1 MIMPTV
7 KTRIFA
13 LGCLFSLAVAPVVPA
28 AAQNGRYIY
37 DVQDGEADIFGQLRY
52 EKNVNGTGLVKLNTA
67 NPNDYQWVHDYGYQA
82 GVTPITTAGTYVGSE
97 YYAYETTLYANTLMP
112 RAISVVDVNTGEY
125 TAKREIVNSTTEA
138 PLILDEMTYDPKTN
152 RIFGLHYDTSAN
164 KSYIYEIDRKTLDI
178 ALVATVDKVLFYTLA
193 ADNGSLYA
201 VRKGGMK
208 SYLSKI
214 DISSINKTTKTC
226 EYKDLG
232 NTNVYLGDYSQTM
245 EFDKTTHRLWWMAQ
259 TSDGNAYLVELNPQT
274 GAQIKKEFIDNEMQ
288 LLGMGIPYQY
298 VADGAPSY
306 PRAFKATADAKGT
319 LSAQLSWT
327 TPSVSYLGAKLSAL
341 TGTKVYRND
350 QLVYTST
357 ETTQGKSVAWTDRP
371 STDGYYIYKVVPY
384 NAAGDG
390 VYKEFATYVG
400 EDLPGAPQNVT
411 LTTHGG
417 NAEITWA
424 APAEGQH
431 GGYFDNA
438 SLKYN
443 VVRMPDNKVVVE
455 GTTSL
460 RATDAVS
467 VQKGYSY
474 IVTAVNKKGVGASAT
489 SKTMSFGPEDSV
501 PFTSPLTTQDDF
513 DRWVTADKN
522 NDGNTWTF
530 YKPTQ
535 TTTYDRCDQ
544 NADDWL
550 YTPALK
556 FEKGKTYQVRYTYS
570 SANWVTPDKHE
581 QVMEQMKVWFCAEP
595 IATGA
600 AKLIKET
607 GEFHTASNIFLYGKD
622 NFQTET
628 TGSARIAFQA
638 CSEANHGQI
647 YLKDI
652 SIREYSTK
660 DLSVQAL
667 TGSQLVNSQS
677 QQTFTVDVRNEG
689 SATVSDYRV
698 LLLNADNNEVLGEAK
713 GKTVAKDET
722 VEVPVDWVPG
732 AEGTINVVAKVEL
745 AGDTYPADNVLAT
758 PLEVKISA
766 ADADKWLTLNTDN
779 SWGWRFPF
787 FMLDPYSQCQALFL
801 EKEMQKKGIEIT
813 GMRFLYNGKNAE
825 AYTFPA
831 RIGIKNTTRTDMLD
845 EDGGNAMFDE
855 DGFTTVFDGNITIQ
869 GNANDLELVVN
880 LDKPYR
886 YEGGNV
892 IMKFECPLG
901 TQYIKDSTKHPDWH
915 MMEMDGNPHIAYC
928 SGEDDGE
935 NVWGELLM
943 PFISIAY
950 KDNGAAGIFAIGGDK
965 SGVTRSGD
973 SLLFDECADEARLYS
988 ATGALVCGAKRANAI
1003 SVAGLAKGI
1012 YVLKLTK
1019 GGAVRSL
1026 KVAIE

>member
-13 LGCLFSLAVAPVVPA
+13 LGCLFTLASAPVVQTV
-28 AAQNGRYIY
+28 AQNGQYIY

-67 NPNDYQWVHDYGYQA
+67 NPNGYKWVHDYGYQA

-152 RIFGLHYDTSAN
+152 RIFGLHYYTSAN

-178 ALVATVDKVLFYTLA
+178 ALVATIDKVLFYTLA

-226 EYKDLG
+226 EYSDLG
-232 NTNVYLGDYSQTM
+232 NTNIYLGDYSQTM

-306 PRAFKATADAKGT
+306 PRAFKATADAKGA

-327 TPSVSYLGAKLSAL
+327 TPSVSYLGAKLSSL

-390 VYKEFATYVG
+390 VYKEFAAYVG

-411 LTTHGG
+411 LITHGG

-424 APAEGQH
+424 APEKGQH

-544 NADDWL
+544 NADDWF

-600 AKLIKET
+600 TKLIKET

-647 YLKDI
+647 YLKDV

-698 LLLNADNNEVLGEAK
+698 LLLNADNNEVLGEAR

-722 VEVPVDWVPG
+722 VEVAVDWVPG

-758 PLEVKISA
+758 PFEVKISA

-813 GMRFLYNGKNAE
+813 GMRFLYNGKNAD

-880 LDKPYR
+880 LDKPYK

-965 SGVTRSGD
+965 TGVTRSGD

-988 ATGALVCGAKRANAI
+988 ATGALVASAQRANAL
-1003 SVAGLAKGI
+1003 SVAGLAKGV
-1012 YVLKLTK
+1012 YVLNLVKEGK
-1019 GGAVRSL
+1019 VQSL
-1026 KVAIE
+1026 KVII

>member
-1 MIMPTV
+1 M
-7 KTRIFA
+7 
-13 LGCLFSLAVAPVVPA
+13 C
-28 AAQNGRYIY
+28 
-37 DVQDGEADIFGQLRY
+37 
-52 EKNVNGTGLVKLNTA
+52 
-67 NPNDYQWVHDYGYQA
+67 
-82 GVTPITTAGTYVGSE
+82 
-97 YYAYETTLYANTLMP
+97 
-112 RAISVVDVNTGEY
+112 
-125 TAKREIVNSTTEA
+125 
-138 PLILDEMTYDPKTN
+138 
-152 RIFGLHYDTSAN
+152 
-164 KSYIYEIDRKTLDI
+164 
-178 ALVATVDKVLFYTLA
+178 
-193 ADNGSLYA
+193 
-201 VRKGGMK
+201 
-208 SYLSKI
+208 
-214 DISSINKTTKTC
+214 
-226 EYKDLG
+226 
-232 NTNVYLGDYSQTM
+232 
-245 EFDKTTHRLWWMAQ
+245 
-259 TSDGNAYLVELNPQT
+259 
-274 GAQIKKEFIDNEMQ
+274 
-288 LLGMGIPYQY
+288 
-298 VADGAPSY
+298 
-306 PRAFKATADAKGT
+306 T

-327 TPSVSYLGAKLSAL
+327 TPSVNYLGAKLSAL

-390 VYKEFATYVG
+390 VYKEFAAYVG

-424 APAEGQH
+424 APAEGKH

-438 SLKYN
+438 SVKYN
-443 VVRMPDNKVVVE
+443 VVRMPDNNVVVE

-467 VQKGYSY
+467 VKKGYSY
-474 IVTAVNKKGVGASAT
+474 VVTAVNKKGVGASAT

-556 FEKGKTYQVRYTYS
+556 FEKCKTYQVRYTYS

-581 QVMEQMKVWFCAEP
+581 QVMEQM
-595 IATGA
+595 
-600 AKLIKET
+600 
-607 GEFHTASNIFLYGKD
+607 
-622 NFQTET
+622 
-628 TGSARIAFQA
+628 
-638 CSEANHGQI
+638 
-647 YLKDI
+647 
-652 SIREYSTK
+652 
-660 DLSVQAL
+660 
-667 TGSQLVNSQS
+667 
-677 QQTFTVDVRNEG
+677 
-689 SATVSDYRV
+689 
-698 LLLNADNNEVLGEAK
+698 
-713 GKTVAKDET
+713 
-722 VEVPVDWVPG
+722 
-732 AEGTINVVAKVEL
+732 
-745 AGDTYPADNVLAT
+745 
-758 PLEVKISA
+758 
-766 ADADKWLTLNTDN
+766 
-779 SWGWRFPF
+779 
-787 FMLDPYSQCQALFL
+787 
-801 EKEMQKKGIEIT
+801 KGIEIT

-831 RIGIKNTTRTDMLD
+831 RIGIKNTTRTDMLY
-845 EDGGNAMFDE
+845 EDGGNAMLDE

-880 LDKPYR
+880 LDKPYK

-928 SGEDDGE
+928 SGEDEDA

-950 KDNGAAGIFAIGGDK
+950 KDNGSTGIFAIGGDK
-965 SGVTRSGD
+965 NGVTRSGD

-988 ATGALVCGAKRANAI
+988 ATGALVASAQRANAL

-1026 KVAIE
+1026 KVEF

>member
-13 LGCLFSLAVAPVVPA
+13 LGCLFALASAPAVQTL
-28 AAQNGRYIY
+28 AQNGQYIY

-67 NPNDYQWVHDYGYQA
+67 NPNGYKWVHDYGYQA

-125 TAKREIVNSTTEA
+125 TAKREIENSMTEA

-178 ALVATVDKVLFYTLA
+178 ALVATIDKVLFYTLA

-214 DISSINKTTKTC
+214 EISSINKTTKTC
-226 EYKDLG
+226 EYSDLG
-232 NTNVYLGDYSQTM
+232 NTNIYLGDYSQTM

-306 PRAFKATADAKGT
+306 PRAFKATADAKGA

-327 TPSVSYLGAKLSAL
+327 TPSVSYLGAKLSSL

-357 ETTQGKSVAWTDRP
+357 ETTLGKAVTWTDKP

-390 VYKEFATYVG
+390 VYKEFAAYVG

-424 APAEGQH
+424 APEKGQH

-438 SLKYN
+438 SVKYN

-581 QVMEQMKVWFCAEP
+581 QVMEQMKVWLCAEP

-722 VEVPVDWVPG
+722 VEVAVDWVPG
-732 AEGTINVVAKVEL
+732 AEGTIKVVAKVEL

-880 LDKPYR
+880 LDKPYK

-965 SGVTRSGD
+965 NGVTRSGD

-988 ATGALVCGAKRANAI
+988 ATGALVASAQRANAI
-1003 SVAGLAKGI
+1003 SVAGLAKGV
-1012 YVLKLTK
+1012 YVLNLVKEGK
-1019 GGAVRSL
+1019 VQSL
-1026 KVAIE
+1026 KVII

>member
-13 LGCLFSLAVAPVVPA
+13 LGCLFALASAPVVQTI
-28 AAQNGRYIY
+28 AQNGQYIY

-67 NPNDYQWVHDYGYQA
+67 NPNDYQWVRDYGYQA

-226 EYKDLG
+226 EYSDLG
-232 NTNVYLGDYSQTM
+232 NTNIYLGDYSQTM

-306 PRAFKATADAKGT
+306 PRAFKATADAKGA

-327 TPSVSYLGAKLSAL
+327 TPSVSYLGSKLSEL

-390 VYKEFATYVG
+390 VYKEFAAYVG

-438 SLKYN
+438 SVKYN

-489 SKTMSFGPEDSV
+489 SNTMSFGPEDSV
-501 PFTSPLTTQDDF
+501 PFTSQLTTQDDF

-556 FEKGKTYQVRYTYS
+556 FEKGKKYQVRYTYS

-647 YLKDI
+647 YLKDV

-722 VEVPVDWVPG
+722 VEVAVDWVPG
-732 AEGTINVVAKVEL
+732 AEGTIKVVAKVEL
-745 AGDTYPADNVLAT
+745 AGDTYPADNVLTT

-831 RIGIKNTTRTDMLD
+831 RIGIKNTIRTDMLD

-965 SGVTRSGD
+965 NGVTRSGN

-988 ATGALVCGAKRANAI
+988 AIGALVCGAKRANAI
-1003 SVAGLAKGI
+1003 SVAGLAKGV
-1012 YVLKLTK
+1012 YVLNLVKEGK
-1019 GGAVRSL
+1019 VQSL
-1026 KVAIE
+1026 KVII

>member
-13 LGCLFSLAVAPVVPA
+13 LGCLFALASAPAVQTL
-28 AAQNGRYIY
+28 AQNGQYIY

-67 NPNDYQWVHDYGYQA
+67 NPNGYQWVRNYGYQA

-125 TAKREIVNSTTEA
+125 TAKREIVNSMTEA

-178 ALVATVDKVLFYTLA
+178 ALVATIDKVLFYTLA

-306 PRAFKATADAKGT
+306 PRAFKATADAKGA

-390 VYKEFATYVG
+390 VYKEFAAYVG

-438 SLKYN
+438 SVKYN

-535 TTTYDRCDQ
+535 TTTYDRRDQ

-600 AKLIKET
+600 TKLIKET

-647 YLKDI
+647 YLKDV

-722 VEVPVDWVPG
+722 VEVAVDWVPG
-732 AEGTINVVAKVEL
+732 AEGTIKVVAKVEL

-880 LDKPYR
+880 LDKPYK

-950 KDNGAAGIFAIGGDK
+950 KDNDAAGIFAIGGDK
-965 SGVTRSGD
+965 NGVTRSGN

-988 ATGALVCGAKRANAI
+988 ATGALVASAQRANAI
-1003 SVAGLAKGI
+1003 SVAGLAKGV
-1012 YVLKLTK
+1012 YVLNLVKEGK
-1019 GGAVRSL
+1019 VQSL
-1026 KVAIE
+1026 KVII

>member
-13 LGCLFSLAVAPVVPA
+13 LGCLFTLASAPVVQTV
-28 AAQNGRYIY
+28 AQNGQYIY

-67 NPNDYQWVHDYGYQA
+67 NPNGYKWVHDYGYQA

-152 RIFGLHYDTSAN
+152 RIFGLHYYTSAN

-178 ALVATVDKVLFYTLA
+178 ALVATIDKVLFYTLA

-226 EYKDLG
+226 EYSDLG
-232 NTNVYLGDYSQTM
+232 NTNIYLGDYSQTM

-306 PRAFKATADAKGT
+306 PRAFKATADAKGA

-327 TPSVSYLGAKLSAL
+327 TPSVSYLGAKLSSL

-390 VYKEFATYVG
+390 VYKEFAAYVG

-411 LTTHGG
+411 LITHGG

-424 APAEGQH
+424 APEKGQH

-460 RATDAVS
+460 RTTDAVS

-544 NADDWL
+544 NADDWF

-600 AKLIKET
+600 TKLIKET

-647 YLKDI
+647 YLKDV

-698 LLLNADNNEVLGEAK
+698 LLLNADNNEVLGEAR

-722 VEVPVDWVPG
+722 VEVAVDWVPG

-758 PLEVKISA
+758 PFEVKISA

-813 GMRFLYNGKNAE
+813 GMRFLYNGKNAD

-880 LDKPYR
+880 LDKPYK

-965 SGVTRSGD
+965 TGVTRSGD

-988 ATGALVCGAKRANAI
+988 ATGALVASAQRANAL
-1003 SVAGLAKGI
+1003 SVAGLAKGV
-1012 YVLKLTK
+1012 YVLNLVKEGK
-1019 GGAVRSL
+1019 VQSL
-1026 KVAIE
+1026 KVII

>member
-13 LGCLFSLAVAPVVPA
+13 LGCLFALASAPVVQTI
-28 AAQNGRYIY
+28 AQNGQYIY

-67 NPNDYQWVHDYGYQA
+67 NPNGYQWVRDYGYQA

-178 ALVATVDKVLFYTLA
+178 VLVATIDKVLFYTLA

-232 NTNVYLGDYSQTM
+232 NTNIYLGDYSQTM

-306 PRAFKATADAKGT
+306 PRAFKATADAKGA

-327 TPSVSYLGAKLSAL
+327 TPSVSYLGVKLSAL

-357 ETTQGKSVAWTDRP
+357 ETTHGKSVAWTDRP

-390 VYKEFATYVG
+390 VYKEFAAYVG

-424 APAEGQH
+424 APAEGKH

-438 SLKYN
+438 SVKYN

-474 IVTAVNKKGVGASAT
+474 VVTAVNKKGVGASAT

-556 FEKGKTYQVRYTYS
+556 FEKGNTYQVRYTYS

-581 QVMEQMKVWFCAEP
+581 QVMEQMKVWLCAEP

-600 AKLIKET
+600 TKLIKET

-647 YLKDI
+647 YLKDV

-722 VEVPVDWVPG
+722 VEVAVNWVPG
-732 AEGTINVVAKVEL
+732 AEGTIKVVAKVEL

-845 EDGGNAMFDE
+845 EDGGDALFDE
-855 DGFTTVFDGNITIQ
+855 GGFTTVFDGNITIQ

-880 LDKPYR
+880 LDKPYK

-965 SGVTRSGD
+965 NGVTRSGD

-988 ATGALVCGAKRANAI
+988 ATGALVAGAQRANAL
-1003 SVAGLAKGI
+1003 SVAGLAKGV
-1012 YVLKLTK
+1012 YVLNLVKDGK
-1019 GGAVRSL
+1019 MQSL
-1026 KVAIE
+1026 KVII

>member
-112 RAISVVDVNTGEY
+112 RAISVVNVNTGEY

-164 KSYIYEIDRKTLDI
+164 KSYIYEIDRTTLDI

-306 PRAFKATADAKGT
+306 PRAFKATADAKGA

-327 TPSVSYLGAKLSAL
+327 TPSVNYLGAKLSSL

-357 ETTQGKSVAWTDRP
+357 ETTLGKSVAWTDRP

-390 VYKEFATYVG
+390 VYKEFAAYVG

-424 APAEGQH
+424 APEKGQH

-455 GTTSL
+455 GTKSL

-474 IVTAVNKKGVGASAT
+474 IVTAVNKKGVGASTT

-513 DRWVTADKN
+513 DRWVTVDKN

-722 VEVPVDWVPG
+722 VEVAVNWVPG
-732 AEGTINVVAKVEL
+732 AEGTIKVVAKVEL

-880 LDKPYR
+880 LDKPYK

-965 SGVTRSGD
+965 TGVTRSGD

-988 ATGALVCGAKRANAI
+988 ATGALMASAQRANAI
-1003 SVAGLAKGI
+1003 SVAGLAKGV
-1012 YVLKLTK
+1012 YVLNLVKEGK
-1019 GGAVRSL
+1019 VQSL
-1026 KVAIE
+1026 KVII

>member
-13 LGCLFSLAVAPVVPA
+13 LGCLFALASATVVQTV
-28 AAQNGRYIY
+28 AQNGQYIY

-52 EKNVNGTGLVKLNTA
+52 EKNVKGTGLVKLNTA
-67 NPNDYQWVHDYGYQA
+67 NPNDYQWVRDYGYQA

-112 RAISVVDVNTGEY
+112 RAISVVNVNTGEY

-178 ALVATVDKVLFYTLA
+178 ALVATIDKVLFYTLA

-226 EYKDLG
+226 EYSDLG
-232 NTNVYLGDYSQTM
+232 NTNIYLGDYSQTM

-306 PRAFKATADAKGT
+306 PRAFKATADAKGA
-319 LSAQLSWT
+319 LSTQLSWT

-390 VYKEFATYVG
+390 VYKEFAAYVG

-438 SLKYN
+438 SVKYN

-647 YLKDI
+647 YLKDV

-713 GKTVAKDET
+713 GKAVAKDET
-722 VEVPVDWVPG
+722 VEVAVNWVPG
-732 AEGTINVVAKVEL
+732 AEGTIKVVAKVEL

-886 YEGGNV
+886 YVGGNV

-965 SGVTRSGD
+965 NGVTRSGD

-988 ATGALVCGAKRANAI
+988 ATGALVASAQRANAL
-1003 SVAGLAKGI
+1003 SVAGLAKGV
-1012 YVLKLTK
+1012 YVLNLVKEGK
-1019 GGAVRSL
+1019 VQSL
-1026 KVAIE
+1026 KVII

>member
-13 LGCLFSLAVAPVVPA
+13 LGCLFALASAPVVQTV
-28 AAQNGRYIY
+28 AQNGQYIY

-67 NPNDYQWVHDYGYQA
+67 NPNGYEWVRDYGYQA

-125 TAKREIVNSTTEA
+125 TAKREIENSTTEA

-164 KSYIYEIDRKTLDI
+164 KSYIYEIDRTTLDI

-226 EYKDLG
+226 EYSDLG
-232 NTNVYLGDYSQTM
+232 NTNIYIGDYSQTM

-306 PRAFKATADAKGT
+306 PRAFKAVADAKGA

-357 ETTQGKSVAWTDRP
+357 ETTLGKAVTWTDKP

-390 VYKEFATYVG
+390 VYKEFAAYVG
-400 EDLPGAPQNVT
+400 EDLPGAPQDVT

-431 GGYFDNA
+431 GGYFDNV

-474 IVTAVNKKGVGASAT
+474 VVTTVNKKGVGASAT

-581 QVMEQMKVWFCAEP
+581 QVMEQMKVWLCAEP

-647 YLKDI
+647 YLKEV

-722 VEVPVDWVPG
+722 VEVAVDWVPG

-813 GMRFLYNGKNAE
+813 GMRFLYNGKNAD

-880 LDKPYR
+880 LDKPYK

-928 SGEDDGE
+928 SGEDDSE

-965 SGVTRSGD
+965 TGVTRSGD

-988 ATGALVCGAKRANAI
+988 TTGALVASAKRANAL

-1012 YVLKLTK
+1012 YVLNLVKEGK
-1019 GGAVRSL
+1019 VQSL
-1026 KVAIE
+1026 KVII

>member
-28 AAQNGRYIY
+28 AAQNGQYIY

-67 NPNDYQWVHDYGYQA
+67 NPNGYQWVRNYGYQA

-152 RIFGLHYDTSAN
+152 RIFGLHYDTNAN

-178 ALVATVDKVLFYTLA
+178 ALVATIDKVLFYTLA

-226 EYKDLG
+226 GYKDLG
-232 NTNVYLGDYSQTM
+232 NTNIYLGDFSQTM

-306 PRAFKATADAKGT
+306 PRAFKATADAKGA
-319 LSAQLSWT
+319 LSTQLSWT

-357 ETTQGKSVAWTDRP
+357 ETTLGKAVTWTDRP

-390 VYKEFATYVG
+390 VYKEFAAYVG

-438 SLKYN
+438 SVKYN

-647 YLKDI
+647 YLKDV

-713 GKTVAKDET
+713 GKAVAKDET
-722 VEVPVDWVPG
+722 VEVAVDWVPG
-732 AEGTINVVAKVEL
+732 AEGTIKVVAKVEL

-880 LDKPYR
+880 LDKPYK

-965 SGVTRSGD
+965 NGVTRSGD

-988 ATGALVCGAKRANAI
+988 ATGAFVASVQRANAL
-1003 SVAGLAKGI
+1003 SVAGLAKGV
-1012 YVLKLTK
+1012 YVLNLVKDGK
-1019 GGAVRSL
+1019 VQSL
-1026 KVAIE
+1026 KVII

>member
-13 LGCLFSLAVAPVVPA
+13 LGCLFALASAPVVQTV
-28 AAQNGRYIY
+28 AQNGQYIY

-67 NPNDYQWVHDYGYQA
+67 NPNDYQWVRDYGYQA

-97 YYAYETTLYANTLMP
+97 YYVYETTLYANTLMP

-178 ALVATVDKVLFYTLA
+178 ALVATIDKVLFYTLA

-226 EYKDLG
+226 EYSDLG
-232 NTNVYLGDYSQTM
+232 NTNIYLGDFSQTM

-390 VYKEFATYVG
+390 VYKEFAAFVG

-424 APAEGQH
+424 APEKGQH

-438 SLKYN
+438 SVKYN

-489 SKTMSFGPEDSV
+489 SKTLSFGPEDSV

-600 AKLIKET
+600 TKLIKET

-647 YLKDI
+647 YLKDV

-713 GKTVAKDET
+713 GKAVAKDET
-722 VEVPVDWVPG
+722 VEVAVDWVPG

-813 GMRFLYNGKNAE
+813 GMRFLYNGKNTE

-965 SGVTRSGD
+965 NGVTRSGD

-988 ATGALVCGAKRANAI
+988 ATGALVASAQRANAL
-1003 SVAGLAKGI
+1003 SVAGLAKGV
-1012 YVLKLTK
+1012 YVLNLVKEGK
-1019 GGAVRSL
+1019 VQSL
-1026 KVAIE
+1026 KVII

>member
-13 LGCLFSLAVAPVVPA
+13 LGCLFALASAPVVQA
-28 AAQNGRYIY
+28 VAQNGQYIY

-67 NPNDYQWVHDYGYQA
+67 NPNDYQWVRDYGYQA

-125 TAKREIVNSTTEA
+125 TAKREIVNSTIEA

-178 ALVATVDKVLFYTLA
+178 ALVATIDKVLFYTLA

-226 EYKDLG
+226 EYSDLG

-306 PRAFKATADAKGT
+306 PRAFKATADAKGA

-327 TPSVSYLGAKLSAL
+327 TPSVNYLGVKLSAL

-390 VYKEFATYVG
+390 VYKEFAAYVG

-424 APAEGQH
+424 APEKGQH

-438 SLKYN
+438 SVKYN

-501 PFTSPLTTQDDF
+501 PFTSSLTTQDDF

-581 QVMEQMKVWFCAEP
+581 QVMEQMKVWLCAEP

-600 AKLIKET
+600 TKLIKET

-647 YLKDI
+647 YLKDV

-689 SATVSDYRV
+689 SATVSDYHV

-722 VEVPVDWVPG
+722 VEVAVNWVPG
-732 AEGTINVVAKVEL
+732 AEGTIKVVAKVEL

-880 LDKPYR
+880 LDKPYK

-965 SGVTRSGD
+965 NGVTRSGN

-988 ATGALVCGAKRANAI
+988 ATGALVASAQRANAL
-1003 SVAGLAKGI
+1003 SVAGLAKGV
-1012 YVLKLTK
+1012 YVLNLVKDGK
-1019 GGAVRSL
+1019 VQSL
-1026 KVAIE
+1026 KVII

>member
-13 LGCLFSLAVAPVVPA
+13 LGCLFALASAPVVQTV
-28 AAQNGRYIY
+28 AQNGQYIY

-52 EKNVNGTGLVKLNTA
+52 EKNVKGTGLVKLNTA
-67 NPNDYQWVHDYGYQA
+67 NPNGYQWVRDYGYQA

-112 RAISVVDVNTGEY
+112 RAISVVNVNTGEY

-178 ALVATVDKVLFYTLA
+178 ALVATIDKVLFYTLA

-245 EFDKTTHRLWWMAQ
+245 EFDKTTHRLWWLAQ

-306 PRAFKATADAKGT
+306 PRAFKATADAKGA
-319 LSAQLSWT
+319 LSTQLSWT

-390 VYKEFATYVG
+390 VYKEFAAYVG

-438 SLKYN
+438 SVKYN

-600 AKLIKET
+600 TKLIKET

-647 YLKDI
+647 YLKDV

-722 VEVPVDWVPG
+722 VEVAVDWVPG

-745 AGDTYPADNVLAT
+745 AGDTYPADNVLTT

-813 GMRFLYNGKNAE
+813 GMRFLYNGKNAD

-880 LDKPYR
+880 LDKPYK

-965 SGVTRSGD
+965 NGVTRSGD
-973 SLLFDECADEARLYS
+973 SLLFDECADEARLYN
-988 ATGALVCGAKRANAI
+988 ATGALVASAQRANAI
-1003 SVAGLAKGI
+1003 SVAGLAKGV
-1012 YVLKLTK
+1012 YVLNLVKEGK
-1019 GGAVRSL
+1019 VQSL
-1026 KVAIE
+1026 KVII

>member
-13 LGCLFSLAVAPVVPA
+13 LGCLFALASAPVVQA
-28 AAQNGRYIY
+28 VAQNGQYIY

-67 NPNDYQWVHDYGYQA
+67 NPNDYQWVRDYGYQA

-112 RAISVVDVNTGEY
+112 RAISVVGVNTGEY

-178 ALVATVDKVLFYTLA
+178 ALVATIDKVLFYTLA

-306 PRAFKATADAKGT
+306 PRAFKATADAKGA

-327 TPSVSYLGAKLSAL
+327 TPSVNYLGAKLSSL

-357 ETTQGKSVAWTDRP
+357 ETAQGKSVAWTDRP

-390 VYKEFATYVG
+390 VYKEFAAYVG

-438 SLKYN
+438 SVKYN

-501 PFTSPLTTQDDF
+501 PFTSSLTTQDDF

-581 QVMEQMKVWFCAEP
+581 QVMEQMKVWLCAEP

-600 AKLIKET
+600 IKLIKET

-647 YLKDI
+647 YLKDV

-722 VEVPVDWVPG
+722 VEVAVDWVPG

-880 LDKPYR
+880 LDKPYK

-950 KDNGAAGIFAIGGDK
+950 KDNGATGIFAIGGDK
-965 SGVTRSGD
+965 TGVTRSGD

-1003 SVAGLAKGI
+1003 SVAGLAKGV
-1012 YVLKLTK
+1012 YVLNLVKEGK
-1019 GGAVRSL
+1019 VQSL
-1026 KVAIE
+1026 KVII

>member
-13 LGCLFSLAVAPVVPA
+13 LGCLFALASAPVVQTV
-28 AAQNGRYIY
+28 AQNGQYIY

-67 NPNDYQWVHDYGYQA
+67 NPNGYQWVRDYGYQA

-164 KSYIYEIDRKTLDI
+164 KSYIYEIDRTTLDI

-226 EYKDLG
+226 EYSDLG
-232 NTNVYLGDYSQTM
+232 NTSIYLGDYSQTM

-306 PRAFKATADAKGT
+306 PRAFKATADAKGA
-319 LSAQLSWT
+319 LSVQLSWT
-327 TPSVSYLGAKLSAL
+327 TPSVSYLGAKLSSL

-390 VYKEFATYVG
+390 VYKEFAAYVG

-474 IVTAVNKKGVGASAT
+474 VVTAVNKKGVGASAT

-600 AKLIKET
+600 TKLIKET

-647 YLKDI
+647 YLKDV

-667 TGSQLVNSQS
+667 TGSQLVNSQNR
-677 QQTFTVDVRNEG
+677 QTFTVDVRNEG
-689 SATVSDYRV
+689 SAAVSDYRV

-713 GKTVAKDET
+713 GKTVAKDAT
-722 VEVPVDWVPG
+722 VEVAVDWVPG

-801 EKEMQKKGIEIT
+801 EKEMQKKDIEIT
-813 GMRFLYNGKNAE
+813 GMRFLYNGKNAD
-825 AYTFPA
+825 AYTFSA
-831 RIGIKNTTRTDMLD
+831 RIGIKKTTRTDMLD

-880 LDKPYR
+880 LDKPYK

-928 SGEDDGE
+928 SGEDEGE

-965 SGVTRSGD
+965 NGVTRSGN

-988 ATGALVCGAKRANAI
+988 ATGALVASAQRANAL
-1003 SVAGLAKGI
+1003 SVAGLAKGV
-1012 YVLKLTK
+1012 YVLNLVKEGK
-1019 GGAVRSL
+1019 VQSL
-1026 KVAIE
+1026 KVII

>member
-13 LGCLFSLAVAPVVPA
+13 LGCLFALASAPVVQTV
-28 AAQNGRYIY
+28 AQNGQYIY

-67 NPNDYQWVHDYGYQA
+67 NPNGYQWVRDYGYQA

-178 ALVATVDKVLFYTLA
+178 ALVATIDKVLFYTLA

-232 NTNVYLGDYSQTM
+232 NTNIYLGDYSQTM

-306 PRAFKATADAKGT
+306 PRAFKATADAKGA

-327 TPSVSYLGAKLSAL
+327 TPSVSYLGAKLSSL

-390 VYKEFATYVG
+390 VYKEFAAYVG

-424 APAEGQH
+424 APEKGQH
-431 GGYFDNA
+431 GSYFDNA
-438 SLKYN
+438 SVKYN

-474 IVTAVNKKGVGASAT
+474 VVTAVNKKGVGASAT

-501 PFTSPLTTQDDF
+501 PFTSSLTTQDDF

-581 QVMEQMKVWFCAEP
+581 QVMEQMKVWLCAEP

-600 AKLIKET
+600 TKLIKET

-647 YLKDI
+647 YLKDV

-722 VEVPVDWVPG
+722 VEVAVDWVPE

-880 LDKPYR
+880 LDKPYK

-965 SGVTRSGD
+965 TGVTRSGD
-973 SLLFDECADEARLYS
+973 SLFFNECADEARLYS
-988 ATGALVCGAKRANAI
+988 ATGALVASAQRANAL
-1003 SVAGLAKGI
+1003 SVAGLAKGV
-1012 YVLKLTK
+1012 YVLNLVKDGK
-1019 GGAVRSL
+1019 VQSL
-1026 KVAIE
+1026 KVII

>member
-13 LGCLFSLAVAPVVPA
+13 LGCLFSLAVAPIVPA

-67 NPNDYQWVHDYGYQA
+67 NPNGYQWVRDYGYKA

-178 ALVATVDKVLFYTLA
+178 ALVATIDKVLFYTLA

-306 PRAFKATADAKGT
+306 PRAFKATADAKGA

-327 TPSVSYLGAKLSAL
+327 TPSVSYLGAKLSSL

-390 VYKEFATYVG
+390 VYKEFAAYVG

-424 APAEGQH
+424 APEKGQH

-455 GTTSL
+455 GTKSL

-474 IVTAVNKKGVGASAT
+474 VVTAVNKKGVGASAT

-501 PFTSPLTTQDDF
+501 PFTSSLTTQDDF
-513 DRWVTADKN
+513 DRWVTVDKN

-607 GEFHTASNIFLYGKD
+607 GEFHTASNIFLYGND

-732 AEGTINVVAKVEL
+732 AEGTINVVVKVEL

-880 LDKPYR
+880 LDKPYK

-892 IMKFECPLG
+892 IIKFECPLG

-1026 KVAIE
+1026 KVAVE